1 MKCPY
6 CHNQDD
12 KVIDSRIVRD
22 GEAIRRRRE
31 CLSCEKRYTT
41 YEYIENV
48 TRTVVKR
55 DGRREDF
62 DRKKLEEGI
71 RLACSKRPVS
81 YETIQ
86 QLVNRIIEKLHEL
99 QMKEISHK
107 VIGEMVMGELKNI
120 DHVAYV
126 RFASVY
132 RKFEAKEDFVKEVR
146 EIEKSQS
153 SQ

>member
-12 KVIDSRIVRD
+12 KVIDSRVVRD

-31 CLSCEKRYTT
+31 CLSCKKRYTT
-41 YEYIENV
+41 YEYIENIAH
-48 TRTVVKR
+48 TVVKR

-62 DRKKLEEGI
+62 NRKKLEEGI

-86 QLVNRIIEKLHEL
+86 QIVDKIIEKLYEL
-99 QMKEISHK
+99 QLKEIPHK
-107 VIGEMVMGELKNI
+107 VIGEMVMEELKNI

-146 EIEKSQS
+146 EIEESES
-153 SQ
+153 SK

>member
-1 MKCPY
+1 
-6 CHNQDD
+6 
-12 KVIDSRIVRD
+12 VIDSRIVRD
-22 GEAIRRRRE
+22 GEATRRRRE
-31 CLSCEKRYTT
+31 CLSCKKRYTT
-41 YEYIENV
+41 YEYIENI
-48 TRTVVKR
+48 THTVVKR

-62 DRKKLEEGI
+62 DRKKLEQGI

-86 QLVNRIIEKLHEL
+86 QIVDKIIEKLHEL
-99 QMKEISHK
+99 QLKEIPHK
-107 VIGEMVMGELKNI
+107 VIGEMVMEELKNI

-146 EIEKSQS
+146 EIEESES

>member
-31 CLSCEKRYTT
+31 CLNCEKRYTT

-55 DGRREDF
+55 DGRREDL